1 VVRRASDAAGAD
13 TGLGRERGGSVRP
26 FAGVAYFTHR
36 FEGPIARHAV
46 GTLRYT
52 VVYLPASL
60 AATLPFAEHPR
71 LRIEADVGGVP
82 IRGAW
87 QPSPQGRYLM
97 LPRAFLRTH
106 GFAVGDVVEV
116 AFRIDAQ
123 DAVEIPPEL
132 SAVLAA
138 RRPIA
143 RAWAERTPGVQRG
156 MAHRIASAKKPETR
170 AARLA
175 EVVEALRTGAHFG
188 PPTRARGSRAR

>member
-1 VVRRASDAAGAD
+1 MIATFCGM
-13 TGLGRERGGSVRP
+13 E
-26 FAGVAYFTHR
+26 YFTHR
-36 FEGPIARHAV
+36 FEGPITRHLV

-52 VVYLPASL
+52 VVFLPAAI
-60 AATLPFAEHPR
+60 AATLPFDVHPR

-87 QPSPQGRYLM
+87 QPSPAGRYLM
-97 LPRAFLRTH
+97 LPRAFLTTH
-106 GFAVGDVVEV
+106 GFAIGDVVEV
-116 AFRIDAQ
+116 AFRVDAQ
-123 DAVEIPPEL
+123 DAVELPPEL
-132 SAVLAA
+132 AAVLAA

-188 PPTRARGSRAR
+188 PPPRRGRSA